1 VVSRPSLKTI
11 NKTIAMNEA
20 NIDNITDF
28 YKSLNSTKML
38 EAQSMIAGAPS
49 AIEDKLTYDMSAVS
63 IKAANDAIKHIET
76 NRKLVTLPLDT
87 YKKEIMEVERDATA
101 PLRAYIEERKQM
113 MIDYSNELERKK
125 AEADAK
131 IAQQAADALM
141 SASTT
146 DVSGIFATFTDA
158 TTTTTLELDHT
169 KNIRITKKAE
179 IVGEVDWATLLW
191 TLMQAE
197 MFDVAEL
204 LRKLPKAMEI
214 TNISAIAG
222 IELTEVK
229 TQAIR

>member
-1 VVSRPSLKTI
+1 
-11 NKTIAMNEA
+11 
-20 NIDNITDF
+20 
-28 YKSLNSTKML
+28 
-38 EAQSMIAGAPS
+38 
-49 AIEDKLTYDMSAVS
+49 MSAVS
-63 IKAANDAIKHIET
+63 IKAANEAIKHIET

-87 YKKEIMEVERDATA
+87 YKKEIMEVERDAIA
-101 PLRAYIEERKQM
+101 PLKAYIEERKQM

-141 SASTT
+141 LASTT
-146 DVSGIFATFTDA
+146 DVSDIFATFTDA

-169 KNIRITKKAE
+169 KNIRISKKAE

-214 TNISAIAG
+214 TNIENIKG
-222 IELTEVK
+222 IQIIEVK
-229 TQAIR
+229 NQVIR

>member
-1 VVSRPSLKTI
+1 
-11 NKTIAMNEA
+11 MNGV
-20 NIDNITDF
+20 NIDNLSEF
-28 YKSLNSTKML
+28 YKALNSTEVL
-38 EAQSMIAGAPS
+38 RAQSMISGAPQ
-49 AIEDKLTYDMSAVS
+49 AIEDKLTYDMSAES

-87 YKKEIMEVERDATA
+87 YKKSIMEVERDATA
-101 PLRAYIEERKQM
+101 PLKEYIEQRKAL

-131 IAQQAADALM
+131 IAQDAADALM
-141 SASTT
+141 SASTS
-146 DVSGIFATFTDA
+146 DVSDIFATFTDA
-158 TTTTTLELDHT
+158 TTSTTLELDHT

-179 IVGEVDWATLLW
+179 IVGEVDWATVLW
-191 TLMQAE
+191 TLVRAE

-214 TNISAIAG
+214 TNISEIRG
-222 IELTEVK
+222 IEIVEHK

>member
-1 VVSRPSLKTI
+1 
-11 NKTIAMNEA
+11 MNAA
-20 NIDNITDF
+20 NIENISEF
-28 YKSLNSTKML
+28 YKALNSTEVL
-38 EAQSMIAGAPS
+38 RAQGMIEGAPS
-49 AIEDKLTYDMSAVS
+49 IIEDKLSYDMSAES

-76 NRKLVTLPLDT
+76 NRKMVTLPLDT
-87 YKKEIMEVERDATA
+87 YKKSVMDVERDATA
-101 PLRAYIEERKQM
+101 PLKAYIEQRKAM

-131 IAQQAADALM
+131 IAQQAADALK

-146 DVSGIFATFTDA
+146 DVSAIMAKFTDA
-158 TTTTTLELDHT
+158 TTTTTLEMDHT

-214 TNISAIAG
+214 TNIDSIKG
-222 IELTEVK
+222 IEIVEHK

>member
-1 VVSRPSLKTI
+1 
-11 NKTIAMNEA
+11 MNAA

-38 EAQSMIAGAPS
+38 EAQSMISGAPS

-87 YKKEIMEVERDATA
+87 YKKEIMEVERDAVA
-101 PLRAYIEERKQM
+101 PLKAYIEERKQM
-113 MIDYSNELERKK
+113 MIEYSNELERKK

-141 SASTT
+141 SASTS
-146 DVSGIFATFTDA
+146 DVSDIFATFTDA

-169 KNIRITKKAE
+169 KNIRISKKAE

-214 TNISAIAG
+214 TNISAIGG
-222 IELTEVK
+222 IQLTEVK
-229 TQAIR
+229 TQTIR